1 MSRNLLTYDDLESK
15 YPVLWSP
22 AQVSPAGWWDASDES
37 SFIADGSGFISQ
49 WTDLSGNARHA
60 LQATQA
66 HKPTTGTRTFNG
78 MNVVNFPG
86 NGPHLEVQ
94 NIVGLDLEA
103 RDFYYVVQA
112 DLGLYSKVIFQ
123 HGEGAYAHLYG
134 NNPGQI
140 QHSGGGCYLT
150 VKTDA
155 GVGNQ
160 LYMYTNPNF
169 NPHVDADPHIYNTR
183 WARNVAHALDRD
195 GIKASVN
202 TGTPING
209 QLPVD
214 NFMNL
219 GGEFRAGDPAFPTL
233 GFVGF
238 IAEFIMLDTYLP
250 TADKQKMEGYLA
262 HKWGLHNKLQ
272 SSHPYKNRPPKR
284 GD

>member
-1 MSRNLLTYDDLESK
+1 MARNLITYDDLESK

-22 AQVSPAGWWDASDES
+22 QQVSPAGWWDASDPD
-37 SFIADGSGFISQ
+37 SFTADESGFISQ
-49 WTDLSGNARHA
+49 WSDRSGNGRHA
-60 LQATQA
+60 IQATQA

-103 RDFYYVVQA
+103 RDFYYVVKG

-123 HGEGAYAHLYG
+123 HGEGVYALYG

-140 QHSGGGCYLT
+140 QHSGGGAYLSVRT
-150 VKTDA
+150 TA
-155 GVGNQ
+155 GYANQ
-160 LYMYTNPNF
+160 LYMYTDPNLNPSVDSE
-169 NPHVDADPHIYNTR
+169 PHVYNTR
-183 WARNVAHALDRD
+183 WARNVAHSLDRD

-202 TGTPING
+202 TGIPIDG

-219 GGEFRAGDPAFPTL
+219 GGEFRAGEPSSPEL

-238 IAEFIMLDTYLP
+238 IAEFLMLDQYLS
-250 TADKQKMEGYLA
+250 TADKRKMEGYLA
-262 HKWGLHNKLQ
+262 HKCGLASKLQ
-272 SSHPYKNRPPKR
+272 PSHPYRYRPPKR